1 MKASRGFQATPPQLY
16 LLMTTLVAGRGNHTQ
31 EQSRIHS
38 TIVWGR
44 VGGSQWVGLV
54 QTQSL
59 ELSTAKGP
67 TVASASLRRL

>member
-44 VGGSQWVGLV
+44 VGGSQALPKAFVGKRSGTCDAL
-54 QTQSL
+54 
-59 ELSTAKGP
+59 GHH
-67 TVASASLRRL
+67 R